1 MKKIYIRTFGCQMNV
16 RDSEVMAGQLE
27 KEGFKLVDKPALAD
41 IALVNTCSVRKHAE
55 DRAYGQVWELKKIK
69 DRNSSLLIGV
79 SGCMSAREKEN
90 IFRRAPHVNMVV
102 GPHSFYQLPRI
113 IKSLR
118 NPLDRVVALDNGR
131 EPFIS
136 ESLAKRG
143 TPYQAWVSVI
153 RGCNNFCSFCI
164 VPYVRGREKSRPQ
177 KEILE
182 TVTALAEGGVKEITL
197 LGQNVLSYGKD
208 LGDID
213 FVDLLEEL
221 NKVSGIERIRF
232 FTAHPRDVSERL
244 IEAVANLSKV
254 SEHFHL
260 PVQSGSDRVLKAMRR
275 GYGRNNYLE
284 IIEKIRKIVPEA
296 SITSDILLGFPGES
310 EKDFRLTK
318 DLIREVEFDNAFIFK
333 YSPREGTR
341 AEKLKD
347 NISQEEKE
355 KRLAE
360 TLEIQEKIAF
370 EKNKGLKGQTL
381 EVLVERISAGDK
393 TRFIG
398 RTRGNKIVIFKSKS
412 KPLGKIIDVLIEETG
427 SWRLLG
433 KEID

>member
-69 DRNSSLLIGV
+69 DRNPSLLIGV

-333 YSPREGTR
+333 YSPREETR

>member
-1 MKKIYIRTFGCQMNV
+1 MNV
-16 RDSEVMAGQLE
+16 RDSEVMAGLLE

-69 DRNSSLLIGV
+69 DRNPSLLIGV

>member
-69 DRNSSLLIGV
+69 DRNPSLLIGV

>member
-1 MKKIYIRTFGCQMNV
+1 MNV
-16 RDSEVMAGQLE
+16 RDSEVMAGLLE

-118 NPLDRVVALDNGR
+118 NPLDRVVSLDNGR

-182 TVTALAEGGVKEITL
+182 TVKALAEGGVKEVTL

-333 YSPREGTR
+333 YSPREETR

-412 KPLGKIIDVLIEETG
+412 NPLGKIIDVLIEETG